1 MTTKLHI
8 SAVDAETNSLVGLL
22 ESGAE
27 FSAAIFPVAQ
37 EIPAADLEAALA
49 AFAAEPANGPIPPED
64 PPDKPV
70 TGAPGFGP
78 LGNILTEPPR
88 IVRIGGALAIQFE
101 PAPQTGGWYV
111 AAVPS
116 ETDDYEIEP
125 RVRFI
130 AKAPGDIQVPFTFY
144 RRDLTPLARE
154 VLVMR
159 QKARVQLAI
168 VSAEWEGETAGV
180 WDMVHNYV
188 ENTLWPPEDE
198 RLRAYWIGW
207 MSWAVLDFAV
217 PARDFDLLMERTE
230 QIMTALADVPW
241 PDLPFFERC
250 AYGVPITQGTDGAP
264 LAILNWR
271 IAVPK
276 FSDYFPRETHQV
288 KTDLGT
294 LWLANL
300 EAVFTC
306 VLAKAADEA
315 EDAKRTAKF
324 WAIAGAVAPMLIL
337 PTPIVVAGT
346 VWDLASANFLQNAN
360 PALLAALNAAKS
372 LLVSLVSGGA
382 AVPGFD
388 VSGKVMEAMTGVIR
402 KLLENQ
408 GLAELKELAKDIE
421 KLKGLVQGSL
431 GLGELPP
438 VLKPFIVWCL
448 RVSVL
453 DVLLA
458 QILSEILGTEVDP
471 QETFTFPMLAD
482 AEAAGVPVPASLTA
496 LANGEDSNFPAQAPS
511 GWLGAIGGAAL
522 LGTEVLTVLQLTGTL
537 RLL

>member
-1 MTTKLHI
+1 MATKLHI
-8 SAVDAETNSLVGLL
+8 SAVDAETNAPVGLFA
-22 ESGAE
+22 SGAE
-27 FSAAIFPVAQ
+27 FSVAIFPVAQ
-37 EIPAADLEAALA
+37 ELSAGDLEAALT
-49 AFAAEPANGPIPPED
+49 AFAAEPANGPIGPED

-78 LGNILTEPPR
+78 LQAVLTEPPR
-88 IVRIGGALAIQFE
+88 IIRIGGALAIQFS
-101 PAPQTGGWYV
+101 PAPQTVGWYV
-111 AAVPS
+111 AAVPP
-116 ETDDYEIEP
+116 ETDDYEIVP
-125 RVRFI
+125 LFRFI
-130 AKAPGDIQVPFTFY
+130 TAAPGDIQVPFTFY

-154 VLVMR
+154 VLAMR
-159 QKARVQLAI
+159 QKAKVQLALL
-168 VSAEWEGETAGV
+168 AAQWGGETAGV

-198 RLRAYWIGW
+198 RLRANWIGW

-230 QIMTALADVPW
+230 QIMEALADVPW

-250 AYGVPITQGTDGAP
+250 AYGIPITEGIDGSP

-271 IAVPK
+271 IAVPG
-276 FSDYFPRETHQV
+276 FSDYFPRETHEI
-288 KTDLGT
+288 KTDLGA

-306 VLAKAADEA
+306 VLAKAADKA
-315 EDAKRTAKF
+315 EDAQRTAKF
-324 WAIAGAVAPMLIL
+324 WGIAGAVAPLLLL
-337 PTPIVVAGT
+337 PTPVTALST
-346 VWDLASANFLQNAN
+346 VWDLVFANFLQNLD
-360 PALLAALNAAKS
+360 PKYLQALSQAKS
-372 LLVSLVSGGA
+372 LLTSLVSGGTSTIGTQVSAKVYEA
-382 AVPGFD
+382 AVGL
-388 VSGKVMEAMTGVIR
+388 IR
-402 KLLENQ
+402 KMLENQ
-408 GLAELKELAKDIE
+408 GLDELKELAKDIE
-421 KLKGLVQGSL
+421 KLKGLVQGTL
-431 GLGELPP
+431 GLAEIPP